1 MTVINMEEIIYNY
14 IREHVD
20 EKINYDT
27 KIFKEGLV
35 NSLFA
40 IQLMTFLEK
49 EFSIK
54 VTMDDLD
61 MDNFKSVN
69 SIGKFIRNKQMVGKK

>member
-1 MTVINMEEIIYNY
+1 MFE
-14 IREHVD
+14 
-20 EKINYDT
+20 
-27 KIFKEGLV
+27 EGLV

-49 EFSIK
+49 EFAIK

-61 MDNFKSVN
+61 MDNYKSVN
-69 SIGKFIRNKQMVGKK
+69 SIGNFIRNKQMVR

>member
-1 MTVINMEEIIYNY
+1 MAEKKIETILHDY
-14 IREHVD
+14 ISEHVD
-20 EKINYDT
+20 DVEFDHET
-27 KIFKEGLV
+27 ELFEEGLV

-49 EFSIK
+49 EFGIK

-61 MDNFKSVN
+61 MDNYKSV
-69 SIGKFIRNKQMVGKK
+69 SAIACFIRAKQAAQV

>member
-1 MTVINMEEIIYNY
+1 MQDKNLEQIIHMYIQDHVGIEFNDDTEIF
-14 IREHVD
+14 E
-20 EKINYDT
+20 
-27 KIFKEGLV
+27 EGLV

-49 EFSIK
+49 EFTIK

-61 MDNFKSVN
+61 MDNYKSVN
-69 SIGKFIRNKQMVGKK
+69 SIGNFIRNKQMVR

>member
-1 MTVINMEEIIYNY
+1 MQDKNLEQIIQMY
-14 IREHVD
+14 IQEHVGI
-20 EKINYDT
+20 EFNNDT
-27 KIFKEGLV
+27 EIFEEGLV

-49 EFSIK
+49 EFAIK

-61 MDNFKSVN
+61 MDNYKSVN
-69 SIGKFIRNKQMVGKK
+69 SIGNFIRNKQMVR

>member
-1 MTVINMEEIIYNY
+1 FRSIEFNDDTEIF
-14 IREHVD
+14 E
-20 EKINYDT
+20 
-27 KIFKEGLV
+27 EGLV

-49 EFSIK
+49 EFAIK

-61 MDNFKSVN
+61 MDNYKSVN
-69 SIGKFIRNKQMVGKK
+69 SIGNFIRNKQMVR

>member
-1 MTVINMEEIIYNY
+1 EFNDDTEIFEE
-14 IREHVD
+14 V
-20 EKINYDT
+20 
-27 KIFKEGLV
+27 LV

-49 EFSIK
+49 EFAIK

-61 MDNFKSVN
+61 MDNYKSVN
-69 SIGKFIRNKQMVGKK
+69 SIGNFIRNKQMVR

>member
-1 MTVINMEEIIYNY
+1 MQDKNLEQIIHMYIQDYVGIEFNDDTEIF
-14 IREHVD
+14 E
-20 EKINYDT
+20 
-27 KIFKEGLV
+27 EGLV

-49 EFSIK
+49 EFAIK

-61 MDNFKSVN
+61 MDNYKSVN
-69 SIGKFIRNKQMVGKK
+69 SIGNFIRNKQMVR